1 MSNVRHPHNPQCPRP
16 SPQGMARPRSLARWL
31 WTGGSRST
39 AVSGVLAVALV
50 WAGASTAS
58 AQHLD
63 HHWHYPW
70 HHPWHYH
77 ADWHGHH
84 AIDAPSAQMHARA
97 HLERAYAEAAVNY
110 AMARDIRAHAVDQE
124 ISNWKKFH
132 RTRWTL
138 RAERQQAIAVK
149 RYNENNLKW
158 LRIED
163 AKSDGHR
170 QLESALYY
178 PDRERGE
185 ILSGVALNRVLD
197 RLRAMSLTTR
207 LDRSQDLTVTSELL
221 SHLTLKQGV
230 LRFPAGS
237 VIEHREP
244 HWIPPL
250 DEPGFASLREA
261 YVKAQARLCEESK
274 QNGRVSLQTIE
285 TARSP
290 VLDMLEELEHSAWVK
305 AWIDKDQFT
314 RPGQRQ
320 RARQMLLLLDRQ
332 LDEIGERHTAN
343 VLPLELAYDVD
354 TMGDHIIDF
363 VDYMNR
369 NGLQFAECRPGD
381 ERAYNMMFKLLTQ
394 LYQPVL
400 DRDPITKPRK
410 LDEEMV
416 SFRPSD
422 QRP

>member
-31 WTGGSRST
+31 WNGGSRHT

-77 ADWHGHH
+77 ADWHAHH
-84 AIDAPSAQMHARA
+84 AIDALSAQMHARA

-163 AKSDGHR
+163 HKARRAR
-170 QLESALYY
+170 QLESVMYY
-178 PDRERGE
+178 SDRERGAIE
-185 ILSGVALNRVLD
+185 SGEALNYLLD
-197 RLRAMSLTTR
+197 RLWVMSRITR
-207 LDRSQDLTVTSELL
+207 LDRAEDLTLSPELL
-221 SHLTLKQGV
+221 PHLTLKAGV
-230 LRFPAGS
+230 IRFPAGS
-237 VIEHREP
+237 LMEHREP
-244 HWIPPL
+244 HWLPPL

-261 YVKAQARLCEESK
+261 YVEAQARLQDESE
-274 QNGRVSLQTIE
+274 QTGRVSLQAIDEAKT
-285 TARSP
+285 P
-290 VLDMLEELEHSAWVK
+290 LLDMLEELERSDWVNAWM
-305 AWIDKDQFT
+305 DKDPFV
-314 RPGQRQ
+314 RHGQ
-320 RARQMLLLLDRQ
+320 RARARRMLVLLDRQ
-332 LDEIGERHTAN
+332 LDEMRERRSAN
-343 VLPLELAYDVD
+343 ALGFGQAYDLA
-354 TMGDHIIDF
+354 TMGNHIVDF
-363 VDYMNR
+363 VSYMNR
-369 NGLQFAECRPGD
+369 HGLKFAKCRPGD
-381 ERAYNMMFKLLTQ
+381 EAAYYTVFELLTE
-394 LYQPVL
+394 LYQQVR
-400 DRDPITKPRK
+400 DRDPIIRPRK
-410 LDEEMV
+410 LHEEMV